1 MSPLPGQR
9 WKRLLACSGITSA
22 TVSFSATP
30 LQAGRA
36 NIDVHLPENKPVSFH
51 LKLGRRK
58 PLEWVDR
65 AARA

>member
-1 MSPLPGQR
+1 
-9 WKRLLACSGITSA
+9 
-22 TVSFSATP
+22 VSFSATP